1 MPIDYR
7 YFKFREHALG
17 KQPADLLLTGCRL
30 VNVLSGRI
38 EEGVSI
44 AIAGS
49 RIVGIGDYPSNE
61 VIDVG
66 GQFVYPGLMDA
77 HMHIESSK
85 LTIPQ
90 LARLFSRHGTTSIF
104 ADPHEIANVASIE
117 GVSYLLD
124 TAAYNDRVSVYFTI
138 PSCVPAIP
146 DPEIETFAAYLGP
159 TKLRTFFNNP
169 WFVVLG
175 EMMNMPGAIYG
186 DEKVLRK
193 LSDFRALGVPI
204 DGHAPLLGGK
214 ELNAYIYLGIRSDH
228 ESTGA
233 AEAQEKLDRGMH
245 IMIREGSSESNLRDL
260 LPIVNDLNSNRVMFA
275 TDDVDPIDLMERG
288 HINYSLRVAVEAGL
302 DPVRAIQMA
311 TINTATYFRQREI
324 GAIFPGARADIVI
337 SPDLRQFQ
345 PSSVMRGGRFV
356 LRDGEEVPVGRD
368 VDRFLRSMMNVSLPE
383 ANALGVKARGGRIRV
398 IKIIENQIVTEE
410 AIIEPK
416 VEKGFLVPDSGRDVA
431 KICVFERHRNSG
443 SFAVGFIQGLGLKR
457 GAIGSSVSH
466 DAHNIIVA
474 GMDDRSILKAARA
487 IEEMQGGQVAV
498 AGRKQTRIPLPVAGL
513 MSDLSFEE
521 VVAQEKRMTL
531 FCREELGSKLH
542 SPITT
547 LSFMALPVIP
557 LLRITDKGLIR
568 IESGQ
573 YPKHVPLFAG

>member
-49 RIVGIGDYPSNE
+49 RVVGIGEYPSNN
-61 VIDVG
+61 VIDVD
-66 GQFVYPGLMDA
+66 GQYVYPGLMDA
-77 HMHIESSK
+77 HMYIESSK

-124 TAAYNDRVSVYFTI
+124 TAAYNDRVSVYFTV

-146 DPEIETFAAYLGP
+146 DPGIETFAAYLGP

-193 LSDFRALGVPI
+193 LSDFRALGLPI
-204 DGHAPLLGGK
+204 DGHAPMLGGK

-228 ESTGA
+228 ESTSA

-260 LPIVNDLNSNRVMFA
+260 LPIVNELNSSRVMFA
-275 TDDVDPIDLMERG
+275 TDDIDPIDLLERG
-288 HINYSLRVAVEAGL
+288 HINYILRVAVAQGL

-337 SPDLRQFQ
+337 SPDLRKFR
-345 PSSVMRGGRFV
+345 PTSVMRGGKFV

-383 ANALGVKARGGRIRV
+383 ASALNVKAQGGKIRA

-410 AIIEPK
+410 MVIEPK
-416 VEKGFLVPDSGRDVA
+416 VSKGFIVPDPEKDVA

-443 SFAVGFIQGLGLKR
+443 SFSAGFIKGLGLKR

-474 GMDDRSILKAARA
+474 GMDDRSILKVARM
-487 IEEMQGGQVAV
+487 IEEMQGGQVAL
-498 AGRKQTRIPLPVAGL
+498 AGRRVARMPLPVAGL
-513 MSDLSFEE
+513 MSELPFED
-521 VVAQEKRMTL
+521 VVAQERQIAR
-531 FCREELGSKLH
+531 FCREALGSTLR

-568 IESGQ
+568 IEPGQ
-573 YPKHVPLFAG
+573 YPKHVPLFVE

>member
-17 KQPADLLLTGCRL
+17 KQPADLLLTGCKL

-49 RIVGIGDYPSNE
+49 RVVGIGEYPSND
-61 VIDVG
+61 VIDVD
-66 GQFVYPGLMDA
+66 GQYVYPGLMDA

-228 ESTGA
+228 ESTSA
-233 AEAQEKLDRGMH
+233 AEALEKLDRGMH

-337 SPDLRQFQ
+337 SPDLRQFL

-383 ANALGVKARGGRIRV
+383 ANALRVKARGGRIRV

-416 VEKGFLVPDSGRDVA
+416 VEKGSLVPDSKRDIA

-474 GMDDRSILKAARA
+474 GMDDRSILTVARM
-487 IEEMQGGQVAV
+487 IEEMQGGQVAL
-498 AGRKQTRIPLPVAGL
+498 AGRRVARMPLPVAGL
-513 MSDLSFEE
+513 MSELPFEE
-521 VVAQEKRMTL
+521 VVAQERQIAR
-531 FCREELGSKLH
+531 FCREDLGSTLH

-568 IESGQ
+568 IEPGQ
-573 YPKHVPLFAG
+573 YPMHVPLFAG